1 MKTIKK
7 SLFILAALSIALYS
21 CNKDNEKDEPDPP
34 NDKLIVN
41 LGNDT
46 AIIEGSTIV
55 LNAGNLGAT
64 YLWSTGLTSQT
75 IVVDTAGK
83 YWVTAQMGNA
93 NGSDTID
100 VSMLTETFGVFIGN
114 DTTVN
119 EGESIVLDAG
129 NPGASY
135 FWSTGARTQIITIDT
150 AGSYS
155 VIVVKD
161 NKYGCDTISIQTK
174 YKTILV
180 ETDFGNFRIWLYKE
194 TPLHK
199 INFLNL
205 TDQDFY
211 DSLLFHRVVFDFVIQ
226 GGDPEGTGYGGPGY
240 EIPAEIIDT
249 MHHRYGSVGAARQ
262 SDFYNPERKSNGSQF
277 YIVCDPQGEPFL
289 DTLYTVFG
297 FVFSGMD
304 AVFSISQ
311 VPVDDND
318 RPLSDVY
325 MKNLVIELYTAK
337 ELKDN
342 FGFTIP

>member
-1 MKTIKK
+1 MMVMKTFTKLLLIIAG
-7 SLFILAALSIALYS
+7 ILIVTYS
-21 CNKDNEKDEPDPP
+21 CKKENEEPDPP
-34 NDKLIVN
+34 QQVLTVD

-46 AIIEGSTIV
+46 SIVEGTSIV
-55 LNAGNLGAT
+55 LNADNPGAN
-64 YLWSTGLTSQT
+64 YLWSTGATTQT
-75 IVVDTAGK
+75 ISINADGK
-83 YWVTAQMGNA
+83 FWVSVQMGEA
-93 NGSDTID
+93 KGSDTI
-100 VSMLTETFGVFIGN
+100 
-114 DTTVN
+114 
-119 EGESIVLDAG
+119 
-129 NPGASY
+129 
-135 FWSTGARTQIITIDT
+135 TIQ
-150 AGSYS
+150 
-155 VIVVKD
+155 V
-161 NKYGCDTISIQTK
+161 Q
-174 YKTILV
+174 YKTINV

-199 INFLNL
+199 NNFLNL

-211 DSLLFHRVVFDFVIQ
+211 DSLLFHRVVYDFVIQ

-277 YIVCDPQGEPFL
+277 YIVSDPQGEPYL

-297 FVFSGMD
+297 YVFSGMD

-325 MKNLVIELYTAK
+325 MKNLDIELYTAK

-342 FGFTIP
+342 YGFTIP